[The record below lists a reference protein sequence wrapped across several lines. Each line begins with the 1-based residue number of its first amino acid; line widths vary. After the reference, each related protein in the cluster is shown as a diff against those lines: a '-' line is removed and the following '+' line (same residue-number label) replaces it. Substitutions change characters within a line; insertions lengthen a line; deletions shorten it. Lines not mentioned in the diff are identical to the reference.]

1 MAFFARPN
9 LDDLQFKQLTG
20 STLTLSGQTRI
31 ENPVGFELTDGTGGY
46 RPIVATGG
54 TQFDVL
60 TLVGSKIILHAS
72 TSSGST
78 GVYTCASPTTCTVG
92 GLPAGTSISGCTL
105 SYILQKI
112 LVPSLP
118 PIITPPSHSAFIV
131 TPSTNLYEVG
141 TSISICVTSCF
152 DRGCVNP
159 QYCGADPKRSGLPT
173 CYNYT
178 DFGVPQAPV
187 VSAACCNCHALSA
200 HVITN
205 GNNIV
210 SGTVNYAAE
219 VTPAYDS
226 TGGTSFIAPNPLP
239 AGVTTPARSC
249 TICGLY
255 PYFYGKVASGGAP
268 AGSNRPTPTCALVI
282 AGTKVVADSISPI
295 SITFNS
301 TSDDYIWF
309 ATPNASPTKVCWYVS
324 ALNNGAIGG
333 AVSAGG
339 NLFPSP
345 ASVNPVT
352 TVCWA
357 GQTYKVY
364 ISNYQTASNT
374 LMTLS

>member
-31 ENPVGFELTDGTGGY
+31 STPTGLTLTDGAGNY

-60 TLVGSKIILHAS
+60 TLVGNKIILQPSAAS
-72 TSSGST
+72 GGT

-118 PIITPPSHSAFIV
+118 PSVTPPSQSAFIV
-131 TPSTNLYEVG
+131 SPITSLYEVG
-141 TSISICVTSCF
+141 TTISICVTSCF
-152 DRGCVNP
+152 DRGCVTP
-159 QYCGADPKRSGLPT
+159 QYCGTDPKRSGLPT

-187 VSAACCNCHALSA
+187 VSSACCNCHALSA

-210 SGTVNYAAE
+210 SGTVSYASGA
-219 VTPAYDS
+219 TPAYNS
-226 TGGTSFIAPNPLP
+226 TGGTFCTTLP
-239 AGVTTPARSC
+239 AGTTSPALSC

-255 PYFYGKVASGGAP
+255 PYFYGKVASGGCP
-268 AGSNRPTPTCALVI
+268 AGVCRPTPTCALVI
-282 AGTKVVADSISPI
+282 AGTKVVGNSVGSISI
-295 SITFNS
+295 NFNS

-309 ATPNASPTKVCWYVS
+309 AIPNASPVKTCWFIT

-333 AVSAGG
+333 AVTAGG
-339 NLFPSP
+339 NLFPAP

-352 TVCWA
+352 TIYWS

-364 ISNYQTASNT
+364 VSNYQTAANT